1 MGGHI
6 RIRRT
11 IASCSFERTR
21 FGHSS
26 AGPCL
31 GVGAEGREVARHC
44 ATPKGCETCVNL
56 PRLRLV
62 PQVLFQT

>member
-1 MGGHI
+1 MGTSELEAPQRLALLRKTG
-6 RIRRT
+6 
-11 IASCSFERTR
+11 

-31 GVGAEGREVARHC
+31 GVGAEGGEVARHC